1 MLKIVYNSGVA
12 CLTGDMHHYHNY
24 QAVACDWL
32 GGEQGSG
39 GIAPRLHDI
48 AKLWVTNIDGSST
61 PTVPTHSPYIPH
73 PVAASSWAT
82 PTTMSLPRTSRAL
95 ARSYAFAASRIAP
108 SLFAPRPC
116 PQCSRAFSSSTSH
129 RQSSKR
135 QMQTATAY
143 QPSSLQPPPPPPRNF
158 GVPETS
164 IAGGASEVKSWTPS
178 RLVPEQR
185 SQATQQ
191 ERSSVSLPESEAQ
204 KTQAAPI
211 KSARPRRY
219 NFGPRKA
226 TIKISQSAV
235 EHLRDLLDQ
244 PEPKL
249 IRIGTKA
256 KGCSGLAY
264 HLEYVDK
271 PSKLDEV
278 VEQDG
283 VKVLI
288 DNKALLNI
296 IGSEMD
302 WLDDKLNERF
312 IFKNPNI
319 SKFLSSTMY
328 PMDEANNSIAEQCG
342 CGESFSVS

>member
-1 MLKIVYNSGVA
+1 
-12 CLTGDMHHYHNY
+12 
-24 QAVACDWL
+24 
-32 GGEQGSG
+32 
-39 GIAPRLHDI
+39 
-48 AKLWVTNIDGSST
+48 
-61 PTVPTHSPYIPH
+61 
-73 PVAASSWAT
+73 
-82 PTTMSLPRTSRAL
+82 MSVSRTAGAL
-95 ARSYAFAASRIAP
+95 ARSSNSTYLRFAAP
-108 SLFAPRPC
+108 SSTPRRC
-116 PQCSRAFSSSTSH
+116 SQCLRSFSSSIQY

-143 QPSSLQPPPPPPRNF
+143 HPASLFPEPPPRNAR
-158 GVPETS
+158 VPDTS
-164 IAGGASEVKSWTPS
+164 IAGGVPEANQSIPS
-178 RLVPEQR
+178 RLSHQDRSAATHQEQPLVSIPEG
-185 SQATQQ
+185 
-191 ERSSVSLPESEAQ
+191 EAQ
-204 KTQAAPI
+204 KPQPAAAPN
-211 KSARPRRY
+211 KSLRPRRY

-226 TIKISQSAV
+226 TIKLSPSAV
-235 EHLRDLLDQ
+235 AHLRELLEL

-249 IRIGTKA
+249 IRIGTRA

-271 PSKLDEV
+271 PSMLDEQ

-302 WLDDKLNERF
+302 WLEDKLNQRF

-319 SKFLSSTMY
+319 T
-328 PMDEANNSIAEQCG
+328 EQCG

>member
-1 MLKIVYNSGVA
+1 
-12 CLTGDMHHYHNY
+12 
-24 QAVACDWL
+24 
-32 GGEQGSG
+32 
-39 GIAPRLHDI
+39 
-48 AKLWVTNIDGSST
+48 
-61 PTVPTHSPYIPH
+61 
-73 PVAASSWAT
+73 
-82 PTTMSLPRTSRAL
+82 MSLPRTTRTL
-95 ARSYAFAASRIAP
+95 ARSSAFASSRLAAS
-108 SLFAPRPC
+108 SFAPRPC
-116 PQCSRAFSSSTSH
+116 PQCSRALSSSTSY

-143 QPSSLQPPPPPPRNF
+143 QPSTLQPPPPPPRNF
-158 GVPETS
+158 GVPDTS

-178 RLVPEQR
+178 RFAPEQR
-185 SQATQQ
+185 SQAPQQ
-191 ERSSVSLPESEAQ
+191 ERSNVSLPEGEAQ

-235 EHLRDLLDQ
+235 GHLRDLLNQ

-271 PSKLDEV
+271 PSKLDEQ

-302 WLDDKLNERF
+302 WLDDKLNQRF
-312 IFKNPNI
+312 IFKNPNM
-319 SKFLSSTMY
+319 T
-328 PMDEANNSIAEQCG
+328 EQCG